1 MSLALS
7 DPLSGHLNASISVQR
22 HEALQ
27 PHETL

>member
-7 DPLSGHLNASISVQR
+7 DPLSGHLNAISVQR